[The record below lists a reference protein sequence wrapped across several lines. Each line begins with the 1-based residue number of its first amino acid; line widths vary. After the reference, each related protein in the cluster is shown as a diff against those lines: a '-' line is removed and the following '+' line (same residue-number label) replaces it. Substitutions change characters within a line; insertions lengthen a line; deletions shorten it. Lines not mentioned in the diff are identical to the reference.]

1 MIADPKARRLI
12 ALSHKKFWQEDDKEL
27 GYAMA
32 NTPKRQRGLGRGLSA
47 LMADIE
53 QTVGDTGAVNSERRN
68 EMLVPVETIHPNPG
82 QPRRHFDA
90 DDLNDLAG
98 SIRSKGIIQP
108 LVVRAHPVKA
118 GEYEIV
124 AGERRWRASQLAQL
138 HELPVVVR
146 EFSDLDVLEIAIIE
160 NIQRA
165 DLNPIEEAS
174 GYRQLMDKFGHTQE
188 QMAEVLG
195 RSRPH
200 IANVLRLLAL
210 PDDVQRFVIN
220 GSLSSGHARALITAP
235 NASDLARVVIARG
248 LSVRQT
254 EKLVKE
260 PKASSKERASKSAK
274 DADTRALEGDLSAA
288 LNMAVSIAHNPG
300 QEGGSI
306 TISYKNLEQLD
317 ELCRHLAGL

>member
-1 MIADPKARRLI
+1 
-12 ALSHKKFWQEDDKEL
+12 
-27 GYAMA
+27 MA

-53 QTVGDTGAVNSERRN
+53 QTVGASGPVNSERRN
-68 EMLVPVETIHPNPG
+68 ELLVPIEAIHPNPD

-118 GEYEIV
+118 GEYQIV

-138 HELPVVVR
+138 HELPIVVR

-165 DLNPIEEAS
+165 DLNPIEEAI

-188 QMAEVLG
+188 QMAEALG
-195 RSRPH
+195 KSRPH

-210 PDDVQRFVIN
+210 PEDVQALVIS
-220 GSLSSGHARALITAP
+220 GSLSSGHARALITVP
-235 NASDLARVVIARG
+235 NASELARLVVARG

-260 PKASSKERASKSAK
+260 PKAPSKERLPKIAK

-288 LNMAVSIAHNPG
+288 LKMAVSIAHSPG
-300 QEGGSI
+300 QEGGAI
-306 TISYKNLEQLD
+306 TIRYKNLEQLD

>member
-1 MIADPKARRLI
+1 
-12 ALSHKKFWQEDDKEL
+12 
-27 GYAMA
+27 MA

-53 QTVGDTGAVNSERRN
+53 QTVGASGPVNYEPRN
-68 EMLVPVETIHPNPG
+68 ELLVPIEAIHPNPD

-118 GEYEIV
+118 GEYQIV

-138 HELPVVVR
+138 HELPIVVR

-165 DLNPIEEAS
+165 DLNPIEEAI

-188 QMAEVLG
+188 QMAEALG
-195 RSRPH
+195 KSRPH

-210 PDDVQRFVIN
+210 PEDVQALVIS

-235 NASDLARVVIARG
+235 NASELARLVVARG

-260 PKASSKERASKSAK
+260 PKAPSKERLPKIAK

-288 LNMAVSIAHNPG
+288 LKMAVSIAHSPG
-300 QEGGSI
+300 QEGGAI
-306 TISYKNLEQLD
+306 TIRYKNLEQLD

>member
-1 MIADPKARRLI
+1 
-12 ALSHKKFWQEDDKEL
+12 
-27 GYAMA
+27 
-32 NTPKRQRGLGRGLSA
+32 
-47 LMADIE
+47 MADIE
-53 QTVGDTGAVNSERRN
+53 QTVDDKGPSSSERRSD
-68 EMLVPVETIHPNPG
+68 MLVPIENVHPNPD
-82 QPRRHFDA
+82 QPRRHFDV
-90 DDLNDLAG
+90 DELNDLAG

-108 LVVRAHPVKA
+108 LVVRAHPEKT

-138 HELPVVVR
+138 HELPIVVR

-165 DLNPIEEAS
+165 DLNPIEEAI

-188 QMAEVLG
+188 QMAEALG
-195 RSRPH
+195 KSRPH
-200 IANVLRLLAL
+200 IANILRLLAL
-210 PDDVQRFVIN
+210 PKDVQALVIN

-235 NASDLARVVIARG
+235 NASDLARVVVARG

-260 PKASSKERASKSAK
+260 PKAPSKDRMPRTAK

-288 LNMAVSIAHNPG
+288 LKMAVSITHNPG

-306 TISYKNLEQLD
+306 TIRYKNLEQLD

>member
-1 MIADPKARRLI
+1 
-12 ALSHKKFWQEDDKEL
+12 
-27 GYAMA
+27 MA

-53 QTVGDTGAVNSERRN
+53 QTVGETGSVNSERRN
-68 EMLVPVETIHPNPG
+68 EMLVPVETIHPNPD

-165 DLNPIEEAS
+165 DLNPIEEAI

-188 QMAEVLG
+188 QMAEALG
-195 RSRPH
+195 KSRPH
-200 IANVLRLLAL
+200 LANVLRLLAL
-210 PDDVQRFVIN
+210 PEEVQRFVIK

-260 PKASSKERASKSAK
+260 PKAPGKERAPKSAK

-288 LNMAVSIAHNPG
+288 LKMAVSIAHNPG
-300 QEGGSI
+300 QEGGAI
-306 TISYKNLEQLD
+306 TIRYKNLEQLD